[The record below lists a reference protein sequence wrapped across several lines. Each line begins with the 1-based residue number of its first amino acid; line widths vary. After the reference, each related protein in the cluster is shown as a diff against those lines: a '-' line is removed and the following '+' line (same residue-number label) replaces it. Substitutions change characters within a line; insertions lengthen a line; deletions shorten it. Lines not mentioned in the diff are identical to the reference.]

1 MEGLLS
7 WRNLTN
13 ELRAFVVS
21 LLTLGFILI
30 FSSLAHAQVALVQ
43 LSQDTFKNT
52 SSQHA
57 TEVEPDSYSY
67 GSTIVT
73 AFQVGRIFSGGA
85 ADIGFATSTNSG
97 ATWSNG
103 YLPGITKA
111 QNPNNPY
118 DAISDAAVAY
128 DAAYGV
134 WLIASLPLVNS
145 NTPIPAVVVS
155 RSNDG
160 INWDNPVSVGPPV
173 DSSDKDWITCDNS
186 ATSPYYG
193 NCYVEW
199 DNPAQ
204 GNLIYMSTSTDGG
217 QTWSPALNTADF
229 ASGIGG
235 QPLVQPNGTV
245 IVPIDDAFEGSVM
258 SFQSTNGG
266 ISWSSTVAVA
276 SIFSHNEAGGLRSG
290 PLPSASEDPKGNVYV
305 VWSDCRFRTNCAE
318 NDVVLS
324 TSADGIAWTA
334 PARIPID
341 SVSSTVDHFL
351 PGLAADATSP
361 SPTAR
366 LDLVYYYYPQTNCTT
381 STCQLDVGFVFST
394 SGGKSWYPAIQLAG
408 PMTLTWLPNTFSGY
422 MVGDYFASTYSAL
435 ATHGYFAVAK
445 QPVGST
451 FNEAMYT
458 QVAGSIGAPQGWALS
473 SASDHPV
480 AHPKS
485 DHPPLKYPA
494 LIR

>member
-1 MEGLLS
+1 MECS
-7 WRNLTN
+7 AR
-13 ELRAFVVS
+13 LRGFLDRRRTSSLS
-21 LLTLGFILI
+21 LLILGFMMIS
-30 FSSLAHAQVALVQ
+30 FSHAQGQVALIQ

-57 TEVEPDSYSY
+57 TEVEPDIYSY

-97 ATWSNG
+97 SAWTNG

-111 QNPNNPY
+111 QNPGNPY

-134 WLIASLPLVNS
+134 WLVSSLPLVNS
-145 NTPIPAVVVS
+145 GVPIPPVIVS
-155 RSNDG
+155 RSADG
-160 INWDNPVSVGPPV
+160 INWDNAVSVGPNV

-186 ATSPYYG
+186 PSSHYYG

-217 QTWSPALNTADF
+217 QTWSAGVNTADF

-235 QPLVQPNGTV
+235 EPLVQPNGTV

-266 ISWSSTVAVA
+266 ISWSSPFTVAT
-276 SIFSHNEAGGLRSG
+276 IFSHFEAGGLRSG
-290 PLPSASEDPKGNVYV
+290 PLPSASEDFSGNIYV
-305 VWSDCRFRTNCAE
+305 IWSDCRFHTNCAE
-318 NDVVLS
+318 NDLVLS
-324 TSADGIAWTA
+324 TSHDGITWTS

-341 SVSSTVDHFL
+341 PVTSSVDHFL
-351 PGLAADATSP
+351 PGLGIESQYPASP
-361 SPTAR
+361 IH

-381 STCQLDVGFVFST
+381 TTCQLDVGFISST
-394 SGGKSWYPAIQLAG
+394 TGGKTWYPALQLAG
-408 PMTLTWLPNTFSGY
+408 PMTLSWLPSTFSGT
-422 MVGDYFASTYSAL
+422 MVGDYFSSTYTPYGPHS
-435 ATHGYFAVAK
+435 YFAVAK
-445 QPVGST
+445 AKVGTT

-458 QVAGSIGAPQGWALS
+458 EVVGTPHPQGKQLS
-473 SASDHPV
+473 SASDRPV
-480 AHPKS
+480 PNPKS
-485 DHPPLKYPA
+485 DHPPLKHPA